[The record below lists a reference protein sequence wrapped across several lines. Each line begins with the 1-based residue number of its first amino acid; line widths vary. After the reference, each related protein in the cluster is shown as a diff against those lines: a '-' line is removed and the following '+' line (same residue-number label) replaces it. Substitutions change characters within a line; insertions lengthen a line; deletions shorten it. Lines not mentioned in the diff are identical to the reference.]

1 MAPRKG
7 RMCRLCLSTT
17 AILRSIFTI
26 FRNYNLVFIIRD
38 LVKLEIKEDDKL
50 PKSICKSCAVKLIR
64 MRDNATLF
72 IDSDRKLRDKLAEV
86 DGAEVSWDDAVNELG
101 QTRKRKY
108 TKRADN
114 DDDSLDGGGAEV
126 DREESDD
133 DKTERLVK
141 KELVECD
148 GPDKKTGGNHLIEF
162 SNVKEEIVDSDE
174 DDDLPL
180 KILSISVGSEVLDGV
195 VKHEV
200 KPAIAADGCKKEVNP
215 PESSFSPT
223 PLDKVEAD
231 DKNDESDFDDPVA
244 LSPMQTDDDSDYE
257 APQKRT
263 RATRNSKK
271 PVPETQPKAKRAYRR
286 RVKVESDIELSD
298 VEEDGD
304 DEEKDKTFEIDV
316 EIKRRSK
323 SDEIEGSDDEV
334 KVKKKRGRKKGT
346 KLVKDPNKPVQKR
359 KAGGRP
365 RKLPII
371 TGPVPTM
378 HDYKCYICNSE
389 SLGCKKALLEHFSTH
404 VDKIPFTCKECVM
417 ETVVINRVRGLNSHM
432 KMHAQPVK
440 CDYCDRRYSNSAG
453 KYYHTQVFHLGL
465 GAPCQ
470 VECEICGKTCGS
482 QNALKSH
489 MKYHTTKLKCSKC
502 DMVFNHPNKRRNH
515 ERLHDEN
522 RGMECVICKKV
533 LQSLESYDV
542 HLKKHSQERSFQCN
556 LCSKKFATSCNLIT
570 HLKVHAKNDNYRP
583 AKSWIEHYTV
593 LSRDPMHFK
602 CNHCDRYNTD
612 KVNNMISHLQAH
624 FKEYECDQCKHK
636 FATAKQLRA
645 HYTTH
650 TGDKPEKCK
659 YCEKV
664 FSTKNNLRIHLKA
677 SHPEW
682 VPQRQQAPTVTVTQ
696 PQGANPAAI
705 PATVVTMVPTA
716 EPEPLPP
723 ATTPNSDIF
732 DATSSNSGFG
742 MINQQHVQLQQ
753 RTQMLPHQPVA
764 NLNILRS

>member
-1 MAPRKG
+1 
-7 RMCRLCLSTT
+7 MCRLCLSTT

-38 LVKLEIKEDDKL
+38 VVKLEIEEDDKL

-64 MRDNATLF
+64 MRESATLF
-72 IDSDRKLRDKLAEV
+72 IESDRKLREKLSG
-86 DGAEVSWDDAVNELG
+86 DDDAELSDVANELG
-101 QTRKRKY
+101 TCRKRKY
-108 TKRADN
+108 NKRTDL
-114 DDDSLDGGGAEV
+114 DVDSLDESTEL
-126 DREESDD
+126 DRDETVNEDRR
-133 DKTERLVK
+133 TERLVK
-141 KELVECD
+141 QELVEHD
-148 GPDKKTGGNHLIEF
+148 GTVRKDGDNHFID
-162 SNVKEEIVDSDE
+162 VKEELMDSDE
-174 DDDLPL
+174 DDLPL
-180 KILSISVGSEVLDGV
+180 KILSISVGAASLDNV
-195 VKHEV
+195 VKDEE
-200 KPAIAADGCKKEVNP
+200 KPVMVDGCKKEENP
-215 PESSFSPT
+215 IEKSFSQEF
-223 PLDKVEAD
+223 DDMEEAD
-231 DKNDESDFDDPVA
+231 DKKYESDFGDPVA
-244 LSPMQTDDDSDYE
+244 SSPQQSDNDSEFD
-257 APQKRT
+257 ALKKRT
-263 RATRNSKK
+263 RRTRNVSASK
-271 PVPETQPKAKRAYRR
+271 PKAKRAYTRR
-286 RVKVESDIELSD
+286 KKIIKEESDDDLS
-298 VEEDGD
+298 EDGD
-304 DEEKDKTFEIDV
+304 DEEKDKTFEIGDA
-316 EIKRRSK
+316 IKRNK
-323 SDEIEGSDDEV
+323 NHEIDGSEDEV
-334 KVKKKRGRKKGT
+334 IVKKKRGRKKGT
-346 KLVKDPNKPVQKR
+346 KLAKDPNKPKR
-359 KAGGRP
+359 RPGAP
-365 RKLPII
+365 RKYPII

-404 VDKIPFTCKECVM
+404 VDRIPFTCKECVM

-482 QNALKSH
+482 QQALKSH

-522 RGMECVICKKV
+522 RGLECVICKKV

-542 HLKKHSQERSFQCN
+542 HLKKHSQERSYQCN
-556 LCSKKFATSCNLIT
+556 LCSKKFATSCNLIL

-593 LSRDPMHFK
+593 LSRNPMHFK

-696 PQGANPAAI
+696 PAANQTTI
-705 PATVVTMVPTA
+705 PATVVTLAPSVDA
-716 EPEPLPP
+716 DSQPP

-753 RTQMLPHQPVA
+753 RTQQLQHQPMT